1 MPDTDVATNER
12 DFDHPEDGLNPD
24 MTDAEFQSRSNE
36 LTAIIGREHFEKVPG
51 DVTGERDKRRWRE
64 FREKYHAASQDLS
77 WHEFPVQLDFELN
90 THCNLQCAF
99 CLHGQET
106 IKKNLLG
113 FDRYKKVIDEAS
125 EYGLVSIK
133 MNYINEPLLLDD
145 LPRYVD
151 YAKRNGI
158 LNVYFATNGT
168 MLDEEWANALIDCG
182 VSKIMI
188 SLDAA
193 TKETYDYMRG
203 RGRLFP
209 KVEENIRRLVA
220 IRDQRGLD
228 WPKVRVNFLKTKDNI
243 HEADRFIQK
252 WEDTVEMIGFQDLV
266 ALPDEQTGEE
276 SIPTGDDDLP
286 MYTNR
291 LDSFKCSFP
300 FKLMV
305 VDGYGQILPCCT
317 FSGREMPLG
326 EVDNMSLK
334 EAWDSKQMHQLKTLH
349 ENGNYEE
356 NSVCKHCI
364 QGC

>member
-1 MPDTDVATNER
+1 MPDTSSATQNER
-12 DFDHPEDGLNPD
+12 DFDHPEDGPGPD
-24 MTDAEFQSRSNE
+24 LSDEEFDSRSSE
-36 LTAIIGREHFEKVPG
+36 LTAVIGREEFEKVPG
-51 DVTGERDKRRWRE
+51 DVTSDEDVRRWHQ
-64 FREKYHAASQDLS
+64 FREDYHAAAEDLA
-77 WHEFPVQLDFELN
+77 WHEFPLQLDFELN

-106 IKKNLLG
+106 IKKNVLG
-113 FDRYKKVIDEAS
+113 FDRFKKAIDEAS
-125 EYGLVSIK
+125 EHGLVSIK

-151 YAKRNGI
+151 YAKRNGV

-168 MLDEEWANALIDCG
+168 IMDREWAEKLIDCR

-203 RGRLFP
+203 RGRVFP
-209 KVEENIRRLVA
+209 TVEENIERLIK

-243 HEADRFIQK
+243 HEAERFIEK
-252 WEDTVEMIGFQDLV
+252 WEDTVDMIGFQDLV
-266 ALPDEQTGEE
+266 ALPDQQTGED
-276 SIPTGDDDLP
+276 IMP
-286 MYTNR
+286 MYSNR
-291 LDSFKCSFP
+291 LDTFKCSFP

-326 EVDNMSLK
+326 EISEMSLK
-334 EAWDSKQMHQLKTLH
+334 EAWDSKQMTQLKTLQ
-349 ENGNYEE
+349 EEGRYEE
-356 NSVCKHCI
+356 NPVCKHCI